1 MKRRLI
7 NNKIMRDI
15 KILGIGS
22 SKYRMLLN
30 NLTEVVKELNIE
42 VEVEKFEEI
51 EDFIHFSIVKIP
63 TLMINNEV
71 VIEGYAPT
79 AEELKRVFFQKFTKF
94 ING

>member
-1 MKRRLI
+1 
-7 NNKIMRDI
+7 
-15 KILGIGS
+15 
-22 SKYRMLLN
+22 
-30 NLTEVVKELNIE
+30 LTEVVKELNIE

-79 AEELKRVFFQKFTKF
+79 AEELKRIFFQKFTKF